1 MLMVCRSRRAN
12 QLDLLI
18 AGAIALVIFWT
29 LVAPE
34 TVLLWLPDC
43 VFSTWF
49 ELPCWGCDIS
59 HALIAL
65 MRGDINEAWDINPRS
80 LFVAPLLA
88 HIYFQYLRMIV
99 TSYRNQTA
107 FSRS

>member
-1 MLMVCRSRRAN
+1 MSMVYRSRRAN

-18 AGAIALVIFWT
+18 AGAIAVAMAWT

-49 ELPCWGCDIS
+49 ELTCWGCDIS
-59 HALIAL
+59 HAMIAL
-65 MRGDINEAWDINPRS
+65 MRGDMLDAWNINPRS
-80 LFVAPLLA
+80 FLVAPLLA

-99 TSYRNQTA
+99 ANYRDQTA
-107 FSRS
+107 FARR